1 MSMTSARG
9 IARRVA
15 TPTSP
20 ATSRS
25 ARRARRPMLR
35 LLPRRLASGER
46 VEVVVSAYR
55 EDLAWLRPLVRRH
68 LAGADVE
75 VTVYSKHPDT
85 AALDGVAS
93 VALPNVGRCEHTY
106 LHHVVTRWDRL
117 ADTTLFLPGTAN
129 ARWWNRLALRHVLL
143 PRLGAIEDFAAGA
156 VRPLT
161 AADRRLA
168 LDVHR
173 AGHGSVVPARVRP
186 FAAWWGANFPGR
198 PLPRAT
204 AIGGVFAARRSAL
217 HRVPLSLWRALLVQH
232 AAGDDVEVG
241 HYMERSWYGLLRP
254 S

>member
-1 MSMTSARG
+1 MSMPSTPG
-9 IARRVA
+9 IVRKVA
-15 TPTSP
+15 SP
-20 ATSRS
+20 ATPSP
-25 ARRARRPMLR
+25 ARRARRPMLH
-35 LLPRRLASGER
+35 LLPRRLANGQR

-55 EDLAWLRPLVRRH
+55 EDLAWLRPLVRRQ

-85 AALDGVAS
+85 ALVDGVAS
-93 VALPNVGRCEHTY
+93 VALPNVGRCDHTY
-106 LHHVVTRWDRL
+106 LHHIVTHWDRL
-117 ADTTLFLPGTAN
+117 ADTTLFLPGTVH
-129 ARWWNRLALRHVLL
+129 ARWWQRLPLRLVLL

-173 AGHGSVVPARVRP
+173 AGDGDGGVVPARVRP
-186 FAAWWGANFPGR
+186 FEAWWAANFPGR

-204 AIGGVFAARRSAL
+204 AMGGVFAARRSAL
-217 HRVPLSLWRALLVQH
+217 RRVPLSLWRALLVQH

-241 HYMERSWYGLLRP
+241 HYMERAWYGLLRQR
-254 S
+254 